1 MTASISEDRIS
12 ILNNAPV
19 KKDGQCVIYWMQHS
33 QRADD
38 NAALDMAIELANE
51 LKLPVVVLFV
61 LNPDYP
67 YANVR
72 HFTFMLQG
80 ISETATGCRK
90 RGTTFVTRIG
100 DPLGKVPEAVK
111 ELNAAALITDRGYLR
126 HQRNW
131 RTSIADAVNI
141 QMIEVDDD
149 CIIPC
154 HLIGKEEYSARTMRT
169 KVERLLPGYLT
180 EYHPAVPMKPA
191 PQQFH
196 SDFDPADIN
205 ATMKMLN
212 ADDSVLAV
220 AKFIGGATNAMQ
232 RLEYFLQNNIEL
244 YLTIRN
250 DAVRDIT
257 SHISPYLH
265 YGQISP
271 RRVIL
276 LTMTA
281 KPYVNPV
288 RDKFYD
294 EIIVRRELAINFTWY
309 NPDYDTPL
317 GWPNWGRVTLDRHR
331 ADPRPAIY
339 SLDELENA
347 HTHDDVW
354 NTAMLELRKDGIIH
368 NYARM
373 LWGKTLLELT
383 ESPEVAWQY
392 AVHLNDK
399 YALDGRD
406 SNGYTNIAWCL
417 AGKHDRPWKERPIYG
432 IVRYMSTALAKKRF
446 DPEKYYERVTG
457 EY

>member
-1 MTASISEDRIS
+1 M
-12 ILNNAPV
+12 
-19 KKDGQCVIYWMQHS
+19 CVIYWMQHS

-38 NAALDMAIELANE
+38 NAALDAAIELANE
-51 LKLPVVVLFV
+51 LNLPVAVLFV

-80 ISETATGCRK
+80 IAETAINCRQ
-90 RGTTFVTRIG
+90 RGTAFVTRIG
-100 DPLGKVPEAVK
+100 DPVIKVLEAVK
-111 ELNAAALITDRGYLR
+111 ELNAAALITDRGYLH

-131 RTSIADAVNI
+131 RSTIANAVNI
-141 QMIEVDDD
+141 RMIEVDDD
-149 CIIPC
+149 CIVPC
-154 HLIGKEEYSARTMRT
+154 HLIGKEEYSARTLRT
-169 KVERLLPGYLT
+169 KTERFLPGYLT
-180 EYHPAVPMKPA
+180 EYSPAVPVKPA
-191 PQQFH
+191 SQFH
-196 SDFDPADIN
+196 CDFDPADIP
-205 ATMKMLN
+205 ATMKKLN
-212 ADDSVLAV
+212 ADESVPAV
-220 AKFIGGATNAMQ
+220 AKFNGGVSFAMA
-232 RLEYFLQNNIEL
+232 RLEYFLQKNIDL

-257 SHISPYLH
+257 SHLSPYLH

-276 LTMTA
+276 QTMA
-281 KPYVNPV
+281 VKPCINPV

-309 NPDYDTPL
+309 NPHYDTPL

-339 SLDELENA
+339 SLEELENA

-383 ESPEVAWQY
+383 ETPEIAWQY

-406 SNGYTNIAWCL
+406 SNGYANIAWCL

-432 IVRYMSTALAKKRF
+432 IIRYMSTALAKKRF

-457 EY
+457 LG

>member
-1 MTASISEDRIS
+1 
-12 ILNNAPV
+12 
-19 KKDGQCVIYWMQHS
+19 
-33 QRADD
+33 
-38 NAALDMAIELANE
+38 
-51 LKLPVVVLFV
+51 
-61 LNPDYP
+61 
-67 YANVR
+67 
-72 HFTFMLQG
+72 
-80 ISETATGCRK
+80 
-90 RGTTFVTRIG
+90 
-100 DPLGKVPEAVK
+100 
-111 ELNAAALITDRGYLR
+111 
-126 HQRNW
+126 
-131 RTSIADAVNI
+131 
-141 QMIEVDDD
+141 
-149 CIIPC
+149 
-154 HLIGKEEYSARTMRT
+154 MRT

-180 EYHPAVPMKPA
+180 DYHPAVPIKPA
-191 PQQFH
+191 PQFH
-196 SDFDPADIN
+196 SDFDPADIPD
-205 ATMKMLN
+205 TMKMLN
-212 ADDSVLAV
+212 ADDSVPAV
-220 AKFIGGATNAMQ
+220 ARFIGGASNAMG

-331 ADPRPAIY
+331 ADPRSAIY